1 MSKNLKLHCIYILV
15 SNKVKEIKFKS
26 FKMLKNQKNLTLNNT
41 HGNRACFLN
50 WEFNVHFFVPVKC
63 YPKLNVCMFP
73 FFACRPS
80 AHYDAAAQPT
90 SQGRR
95 SSLIVMQSE
104 GRSGAAGDLA
114 QERQA
119 AGGHSARQVPGH
131 RLRAPRGRR
140 AAPNRAGA
148 RRQGRSQL

>member
-1 MSKNLKLHCIYILV
+1 
-15 SNKVKEIKFKS
+15 
-26 FKMLKNQKNLTLNNT
+26 ML
-41 HGNRACFLN
+41 
-50 WEFNVHFFVPVKC
+50 
-63 YPKLNVCMFP
+63 

-80 AHYDAAAQPT
+80 AHHDAAAQPT

-119 AGGHSARQVPGH
+119 AGGHAARQVPGH
-131 RLRAPRGRR
+131 RLRAPRGRC
-140 AAPNRAGA
+140 AASNRAGA
-148 RRQGRSQL
+148 RRQGRSQLRVRRHERRRRRRHRRGRPLSLRM